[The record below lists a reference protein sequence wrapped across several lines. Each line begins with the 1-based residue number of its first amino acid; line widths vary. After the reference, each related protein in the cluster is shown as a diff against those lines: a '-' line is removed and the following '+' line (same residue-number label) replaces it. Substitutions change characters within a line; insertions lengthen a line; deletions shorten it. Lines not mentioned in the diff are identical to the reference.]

1 MRCVGDETDCTLEAG
16 EGIEESR
23 AKTSGGGGCGVFVE
37 DEEGVFVAVA
47 AELIPV
53 GFELGEGF
61 GFAVGALGTVLVEEL
76 FVDVGGGVM
85 GVDEFAGVDAKD
97 LEVLVEIGFGELG
110 LQKLG
115 EVQGLDEG
123 GGLGFG
129 STVPCAVEV
138 GVGQI
143 FGVVPD

>member
-1 MRCVGDETDCTLEAG
+1 
-16 EGIEESR
+16 
-23 AKTSGGGGCGVFVE
+23 VFVE
-37 DEEGVFVAVA
+37 DEDGGFVAVA

-85 GVDEFAGVDAKD
+85 GVDEFAGVDAED
-97 LEVLVEIGFGELG
+97 LEGSIEVGCGEFG

-115 EVQGLDEG
+115 KAQGLDEG

-138 GVGQI
+138 GIGEVLGNDPEDFVAVHIEVKVVFVGFSI
-143 FGVVPD
+143 EVRLEGRK